1 MLALHR
7 ARIVCCCPILRIAGG
22 VECSWLSLWRC
33 VRWLWPC
40 DCRAALVRGE
50 GLALEPALF
59 LCLCGLGVRL
69 PLCRLGESRPLAAP
83 VVVVR
88 PLAFAARCNCASL
101 LRGAGPV
108 WSPPFVCPWLG
119 TGSAC
124 AVVAGSPWLRPPV
137 VVLRAVSACSPRCPS
152 PCEGRVTFGVCGVP
166 RTVASWP
173 CALCALCRARAC
185 ALHLRVWYAVFGGG
199 RVPALDVRS
208 ACDGSSAVVDVCVF
222 IVVSVCRLLGPFGAW
237 ASALACWPTSSRAS
251 PPCTVSAPRA
261 ARSVQFPFIR
271 GCLYAFCV
279 PHPLSFIIRTWRA
292 RPWATCVSVPALVF
306 LPGWALTVVPCFPRP
321 SARTHSWCGCS
332 TVCYG
337 RRNRLVEGLRVAP
350 GRVSSAFA
358 QPVFVLFWR
367 GLEAPVFMVHGCA
380 GPQGRVVAL
389 GVACSFSGFC
399 LPRPRGCVRLHL
411 PGS

>member
-1 MLALHR
+1 
-7 ARIVCCCPILRIAGG
+7 
-22 VECSWLSLWRC
+22 
-33 VRWLWPC
+33 
-40 DCRAALVRGE
+40 
-50 GLALEPALF
+50 
-59 LCLCGLGVRL
+59 
-69 PLCRLGESRPLAAP
+69 
-83 VVVVR
+83 
-88 PLAFAARCNCASL
+88 
-101 LRGAGPV
+101 
-108 WSPPFVCPWLG
+108 
-119 TGSAC
+119 
-124 AVVAGSPWLRPPV
+124 
-137 VVLRAVSACSPRCPS
+137 
-152 PCEGRVTFGVCGVP
+152 
-166 RTVASWP
+166 
-173 CALCALCRARAC
+173 
-185 ALHLRVWYAVFGGG
+185 
-199 RVPALDVRS
+199 
-208 ACDGSSAVVDVCVF
+208 
-222 IVVSVCRLLGPFGAW
+222 VCRLLGPFGAW

-321 SARTHSWCGCS
+321 SARTHSWCGYS